1 MSRGFIKEG
10 DQEEI
15 PRVPMRAYLPEGVPN
30 YVTKEGLDALKEELK
45 SLEAER
51 VKAGDNY
58 IMSNFIEAK
67 MKLLISRINSAVEI
81 DLSKA
86 DKEKVSFGAWVRY
99 DGRVV
104 RIVGVDEA
112 DVNKGLI
119 SFISPLAKS
128 LTGKRAGDVIELK
141 SSERITVEAVSFEP
155 MPLTQMVH
163 DKPSSKSLRAE
174 RSNPLTKTKIT
185 SGRTPI
191 PITESS
197 EQMDYPTL
205 DIPKK
210 DIDPPAEVASSSFEP
225 EVNPVEF
232 LPIVNERGN
241 IVGRAM
247 YLELHKGNKM
257 LHPVVHLHVMNGKGE
272 APRLYW
278 WHVAFGETPEKTLK
292 RKMAEVFGLSG
303 VNPKLK
309 RQYIREA
316 KTERELV
323 YVFTVVSE
331 EDLPIPP
338 DGKEYVGLFAKD

>member
-30 YVTKEGLDALKEELK
+30 YVTKEGLDVLKEELK
-45 SLEAER
+45 NLEAER

-99 DGRVV
+99 GGRVV

-163 DKPSSKSLRAE
+163 DIPTTTMATTGR
-174 RSNPLTKTKIT
+174 RPRKTIEV
-185 SGRTPI
+185 SPD
-191 PITESS
+191 PITQEEPLAEAEAIDALPE
-197 EQMDYPTL
+197 EQG
-205 DIPKK
+205 
-210 DIDPPAEVASSSFEP
+210 SQRFEP
-225 EVNPVEF
+225 EVNNTEF
-232 LPIVNERGN
+232 LPVVNERGN
-241 IVGRAM
+241 IIGRAM
-247 YLELHKGNKM
+247 YVELHQGNKM

-272 APRLYW
+272 ATRLYW

-292 RKMAEVFGLSG
+292 RKMAETLGFSG

-323 YVFTVVSE
+323 YVFTVVSKE
-331 EDLPIPP
+331 NLPMPP
-338 DGKEYVGLFAKD
+338 EMDDYLNLFIKD

>member
-30 YVTKEGLDALKEELK
+30 YVTKEGLEALKEELK
-45 SLEAER
+45 DLETER

-58 IMSNFIEAK
+58 IMVNYIGAT
-67 MKLLISRINSAVEI
+67 MKLLVDRINSAVEV
-81 DLSKA
+81 DLSKSNK
-86 DKEKVSFGAWVRY
+86 DTVSFGAWVRY
-99 DGRVV
+99 NGRVV

-119 SFISPLAKS
+119 SFISPIAKI
-128 LTGKRAGDVIELK
+128 LIGKKAGDVIELK
-141 SSERITVEAVSFEP
+141 GSEKIKVEEVSFEP
-155 MPLTQMVH
+155 MVLTQIVQ
-163 DKPSSKSLRAE
+163 DKPARTATTIERRSRRIIDAE
-174 RSNPLTKTKIT
+174 PEPMAEKQ
-185 SGRTPI
+185 PI
-191 PITESS
+191 VKEESVDLS
-197 EQMDYPTL
+197 D
-205 DIPKK
+205 KK
-210 DIDPPAEVASSSFEP
+210 DGPRRFEP
-225 EVNPVEF
+225 EVNPIEF

-247 YLELHKGNKM
+247 YVELHNGNKM
-257 LHPVVHLHVMNGKGE
+257 LHPVAHLHVINGKGE
-272 APRLYW
+272 TTRQYW
-278 WHVAFGETPEKTLK
+278 WHVAFGDTPEKTLK
-292 RKMAEVFGLSG
+292 RKMAETLGLSG

-331 EDLPIPP
+331 EDLPLTP
-338 DGKEYVGLFAKD
+338 VGEAYSSIFDKD